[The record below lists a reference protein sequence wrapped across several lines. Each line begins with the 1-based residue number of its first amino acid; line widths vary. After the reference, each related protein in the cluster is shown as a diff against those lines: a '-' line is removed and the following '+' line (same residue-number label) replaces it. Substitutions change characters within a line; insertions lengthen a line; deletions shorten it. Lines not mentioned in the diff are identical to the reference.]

1 MKIVGIVCEYNP
13 FHLGH
18 EWMIRTLREQGAD
31 AIVCAMSGNF
41 VQRGDFAIVNKQSR
55 AEMALQGG
63 ADLVLELS
71 APWATATAETFAQ
84 GGVQMLTMAGCTH
97 LAFGCECGDVKPL
110 QEIAELLVGDDFTAE
125 IKKQLSGGVSYAV
138 ARKRAIEERLGAV
151 ADLLDEPNNIL
162 AIEYLK
168 AIRRENSP
176 LQPIAVPRIG
186 AAHDGEAKDGI
197 ASASQVRQWLREGE
211 MEQAAAYLPG
221 YAADI
226 LRREMSAGRMTD
238 MALCERAILAQLW
251 RMSEEEFLPYDGGNE
266 GLYHR
271 FYQAVQTSA
280 TLEEVLQTA
289 KTKRY
294 AYARLRRMV
303 LAAYLA
309 MPTVPERP
317 PYLRLLAANDTG
329 RKLLRQ
335 LQKAEVPILTKPAD
349 VDQLGTAAA
358 ALFREECRMT
368 DLYTLGYTDLQQS
381 ACGSDWRMT
390 PIMR

>member
-31 AIVCAMSGNF
+31 TIVCAMSGNF

-63 ADLVLELS
+63 ADLVLELPT
-71 APWATATAETFAQ
+71 PWANATAETFAR
-84 GGVQMLTMAGCTH
+84 GGVQILTMAGCTH

-110 QEIAELLVGDDFTAE
+110 QEIAGLLAEDDFAAE

-138 ARKRAIEERLGAV
+138 ARKRAVEERLGVV

-186 AAHDGEAKDGI
+186 AAHDGETKDGI
-197 ASASQVRQWLREGE
+197 ASASQVRRWLHEGKP
-211 MEQAAAYLPG
+211 EQAIQYLPD

-226 LRREMSAGRMTD
+226 LWREMSAGRMTD
-238 MALCERAILAQLW
+238 MALCERAILAQL
-251 RMSEEEFLPYDGGNE
+251 RRTREEEFLPYDGGNE

-271 FYQAVQTSA
+271 FYQAIQSA
-280 TLEEVLQTA
+280 PTLEEVLQTA

-294 AYARLRRMV
+294 AYARLRRMA
-303 LAAYLA
+303 LAAYLT
-309 MPTVPERP
+309 MPGLPEKP
-317 PYLRLLAANDTG
+317 PYLRLLAANDMG

-335 LQKAEVPILTKPAD
+335 LQTAEVPILTKPAD
-349 VDQLGTAAA
+349 VDKLGEAAA

-381 ACGSDWRMT
+381 TCGSDWRIT
-390 PIMR
+390 PMMK

>member
-1 MKIVGIVCEYNP
+1 MKIVGIICEYNP

-41 VQRGDFAIVNKQSR
+41 VQRGDFAIVNKISR

-63 ADLVLELS
+63 ADLVLELPT
-71 APWATATAETFAQ
+71 PWATATAETFAR

-97 LAFGCECGDVKPL
+97 IAFGCECGDVKPL
-110 QEIAELLVGDDFTAE
+110 QEVAALLAEDSFIE
-125 IKKQLSGGVSYAV
+125 KIKKHMTGGVSYAV
-138 ARKRAIEERLGAV
+138 ARKRAVAERLGAA

-168 AIRRENSP
+168 AIRHENSAM
-176 LQPIAVPRIG
+176 QPIALPRIG

-197 ASASQVRQWLREGE
+197 ASASQVRQWLHEGDA
-211 MEQAAAYLPG
+211 EQAIKYMPP

-238 MALCERAILAQLW
+238 MTLCERAILAQLR
-251 RMSEEEFLPYDGGNE
+251 RMREEEFLPYDGGNE

-271 FYQAVQTSA
+271 FYQAVQASA

-294 AYARLRRMV
+294 AYARLRRMA
-303 LAAYLA
+303 LAAYLEIPD
-309 MPTVPERP
+309 MSERI
-317 PYLRLLAANDTG
+317 PYLRLLGADDTG

-335 LQKAEVPILTKPAD
+335 LQKAELPILTKPAD
-349 VDQLGTAAA
+349 VDKLGAAA
-358 ALFREECRMT
+358 TALFREECRMT
-368 DLYTLGYTDLQQS
+368 DLYTLGYTDLKQS

-390 PIMR
+390 PMMK